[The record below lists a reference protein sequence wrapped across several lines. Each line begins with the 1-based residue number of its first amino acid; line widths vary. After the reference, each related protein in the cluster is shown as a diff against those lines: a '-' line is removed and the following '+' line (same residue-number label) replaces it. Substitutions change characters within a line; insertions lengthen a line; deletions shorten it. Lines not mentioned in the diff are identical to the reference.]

1 MSKPVTFYRDASG
14 ELHVLKEGEENPDDR
29 KEREKTDEDRHYE
42 AYLEGRQAGKV
53 RRIGGYSDGADRAYF
68 DSSDAFASSSSK
80 DGEEKREYKPAAA
93 YNRGA
98 KIKGK
103 GGGKANGDT
112 GDQLADAMRNGAGK
126 LQQALDKARAASDD
140 EDEGEGDDD
149 GADPNAAQLASRAM
163 QAYNT
168 PISNL
173 TQADVYG
180 NDLNLPKRERKLRK
194 FLECFA
200 EDVSV
205 QTVDGKVVLKD
216 FEDLR
221 KRYGTVFRES
231 GAALRGTTRRRF
243 VFGDAFV
250 LDFERH
256 ESLVTPRPGLNL
268 DGSMGVMPPRTQDLV
283 VLYRAEGG
291 ELAGMWIA
299 PDKADLGGDAKLG
312 RAELE
317 ATELFKSFRALVE
330 RLADDE
336 VDEPSF
342 QSFLP
347 EGAEGEAAAVGGASR
362 STATGTPAGGAGK
375 S

>member
-1 MSKPVTFYRDASG
+1 MCVCACGVRSSLLFVSTASVVVALAYASFTLRVAEHVWFGWWVVVTVALGIALESARTVRRAPLSGRSVPGHHAKLQRAREAVAAADGSCPEVVENDNGGENGGGGGSG
-14 ELHVLKEGEENPDDR
+14 E
-29 KEREKTDEDRHYE
+29 
-42 AYLEGRQAGKV
+42 
-53 RRIGGYSDGADRAYF
+53 
-68 DSSDAFASSSSK
+68 
-80 DGEEKREYKPAAA
+80 
-93 YNRGA
+93 
-98 KIKGK
+98 
-103 GGGKANGDT
+103 GD
-112 GDQLADAMRNGAGK
+112 
-126 LQQALDKARAASDD
+126 
-140 EDEGEGDDD
+140 GEGDDD

-163 QAYNT
+163 EAYNT

-205 QTVDGKVVLKD
+205 QTVDGRVVLRD
-216 FEDLR
+216 FEELR

-231 GAALRGTTRRRF
+231 GATLRGTTRRRF

-256 ESLVTPRPGLNL
+256 ESLVTPRPGLSL
-268 DGSMGVMPPRTQDLV
+268 DGAMGVMPPRTQDLV

-330 RLADDE
+330 RLSDDDD

-342 QSFLP
+342 QSFVP
-347 EGAEGEAAAVGGASR
+347 AVAAGAGIS
-362 STATGTPAGGAGK
+362 STSSTSTGTPAGAPPNV
-375 S
+375 

>member
-1 MSKPVTFYRDASG
+1 MAAQFYRDASG
-14 ELHVLKEGEENPDDR
+14 ELHVVKEGEENPDDR

-42 AYLEGRQAGKV
+42 AYLEGRQSGKV

-68 DSSDAFASSSSK
+68 DSSEAFASSSSK

-98 KIKGK
+98 KFKGK
-103 GGGKANGDT
+103 GGKANGDS
-112 GDQLADAMRNGAGK
+112 GDKLADAMRNGAGK
-126 LQQALDKARAASDD
+126 LQEALDKARAASDD
-140 EDEGEGDDD
+140 EDDGEGDDD

-163 QAYNT
+163 EAYNT

-205 QTVDGKVVLKD
+205 QTVDGRVVLRD
-216 FEDLR
+216 FEELR

-231 GAALRGTTRRRF
+231 GATLRGTTRRRF

-256 ESLVTPRPGLNL
+256 ESLVTPRPGLSL
-268 DGSMGVMPPRTQDLV
+268 DGAMGVMPPRTQDLV

-330 RLADDE
+330 RLSDDDD

-342 QSFLP
+342 QSFVP
-347 EGAEGEAAAVGGASR
+347 AVAAGAGIS
-362 STATGTPAGGAGK
+362 STSSTSTGTPAGAPPNV
-375 S
+375 